1 MPGSVIVSGSR
12 TPLETSPVRS
22 RACRPPTST
31 AWPSRTHSAR
41 PASRAT
47 RWTTSSWARSSRRG
61 KSQPSNAIAKALKR
75 EGFTS
80 DDIDVFETNEAFAS
94 VAIQSMRDLGLAP
107 DNVNVDVGAISTG
120 HPVGMSGARLVLH
133 LALELKR
140 RGGGVGAA
148 GLCGGGGQGDALLI
162 RVPASSA

>member
-12 TPLETSPVRS
+12 TPLETPRCAQEPAGRRPRRLGHPGRTQQGRPLGRPGGLRHHGPGHPGGGSRS
-22 RACRPPTST
+22 RPT
-31 AWPSRTHSAR
+31 PSRRRSSAR
-41 PASRAT
+41 CSP
-47 RWTTSSWARSSRRG
+47 
-61 KSQPSNAIAKALKR
+61 
-75 EGFTS
+75 
-80 DDIDVFETNEAFAS
+80 DDIDLFKTNKAFAS

-107 DNVNVDVGAISTG
+107 DNVNVDGGAISTG